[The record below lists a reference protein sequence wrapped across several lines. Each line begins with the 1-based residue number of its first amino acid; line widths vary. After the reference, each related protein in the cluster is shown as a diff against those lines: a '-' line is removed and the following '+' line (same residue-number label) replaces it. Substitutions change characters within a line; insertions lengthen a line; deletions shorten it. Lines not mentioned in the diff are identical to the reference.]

1 MIRKKILISFL
12 MTFSVMFIF
21 SSVFAEPG
29 DLKINNQVIYRQN
42 KAENKNSSGEFNL
55 PDLFLEKKTSQENLL
70 KEKTEKTIN
79 NIETNL
85 FLEET
90 PDEEALNTK
99 VLPILFRNA
108 DGFSYIEENE
118 NNLNQ
123 SNLKSVGIILI
134 IFFGAILFLGVGIF
148 FGKKFSHVFK

>member
-1 MIRKKILISFL
+1 MIRKRILISFL
-12 MTFSVMFIF
+12 MTFSVMLI
-21 SSVFAEPG
+21 SSVVFAEPG

-42 KAENKNSSGEFNL
+42 KAENKNSNGEFNL

-85 FLEET
+85 FLEEK

-134 IFFGAILFLGVGIF
+134 IFLGAVLFLLVGIF